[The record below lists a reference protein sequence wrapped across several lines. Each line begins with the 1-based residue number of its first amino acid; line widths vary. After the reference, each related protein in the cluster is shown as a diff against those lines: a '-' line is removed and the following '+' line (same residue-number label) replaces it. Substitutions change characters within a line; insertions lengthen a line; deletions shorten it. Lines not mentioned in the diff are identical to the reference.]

1 MNILVNNKIVNF
13 THDDFPMLVS
23 GKAFV
28 KSGASFFSVS
38 LTTKLFESGEKIV
51 FFTALPPAKELFRE
65 QIGDRM
71 NENVIIIDS
80 GKEEV
85 FLELI
90 DKIKDFS
97 ERIVLFKNIENYS
110 QKLFN
115 KLKDQELIIFSG
127 DIDKCAFADDLLK
140 KNFKTKIFFSYPD
153 KVKIEDKIDLPP
165 YHGYIESD
173 KNKGLISLDLS

>member
-1 MNILVNNKIVNF
+1 MNIIVNNNIIDF
-13 THDDFPMLVS
+13 THEDFPMLVF
-23 GKAFV
+23 GRAFV

-38 LTTKLFESGEKIV
+38 LMTKLFENGEKIV

-71 NENVIIIDS
+71 NDNIIVIES
-80 GKEEV
+80 GDEEV
-85 FLELI
+85 FLESI

-115 KLKDQELIIFSG
+115 KLKDKELMIFSG
-127 DIDKCAFADDLLK
+127 DIDRCAFADDLLK
-140 KNFKTKIFFSYPD
+140 KHFKTRIFFSYPD
-153 KVKIEDKIDLPP
+153 NVEI
-165 YHGYIESD
+165 
-173 KNKGLISLDLS
+173 